1 MQITLDLTFN
11 EIVMLQ
17 DAVSYRYHQLA
28 SVVNNAETYP
38 EQDLEQNEW
47 KVDLL
52 REVKSQVDQW

>member
-17 DAVSYRYHQLA
+17 DAVAYRYHQLA

-38 EQDLEQNEW
+38 DQNLEQNEW

-52 REVKSQVDQW
+52 REVKSQVDRY

>member
-17 DAVSYRYHQLA
+17 DAVAYRYHQLS
-28 SVVNNAETYP
+28 SVVNNVETYP
-38 EQDLEQNEW
+38 DQNLEQNEW

-52 REVKSQVDQW
+52 REVKSQVDRY

>member
-17 DAVSYRYHQLA
+17 DAVSYRYHQLS

-52 REVKSQVDQW
+52 REVKSQVDRW